1 MKFILDENE
10 YEELQSYKKKYD
22 ELVIQESLKKEE
34 FLQEYFNCQK
44 KEGDRLIKV
53 VFEKSPT
60 QSGYTYYAWM
70 EATEDMINNSYRNNH
85 KSEVL

>member
-22 ELVIQESLKKEE
+22 KLIVQESIKKEE
-34 FLQEYFNCQK
+34 YLQEYFNSQK
-44 KEGDRLIKV
+44 KEGDSLIKV

-60 QSGYTYYAWM
+60 QPGYTYYVWM
-70 EATEDMINNSYRNNH
+70 EATEDMVNNSYRNNP